1 MSPAVPIAASSAP
14 SLDLDPSIAT
24 WGVLG
29 ALVAGMLAID
39 LLVFARD
46 HTPRM
51 REAAAWSVV
60 WLVVAVAFGAAVL
73 GLAGR
78 RGRRPVLRRLP
89 ARAHAVARQRL
100 RLRGD
105 PRRTSRCP
113 PPCSR
118 RCSRGASR
126 WRSCCGSCSSSPARR
141 CSTRSTPPSTS
152 SARVL
157 LFTAWKLVRREGQE
171 VAPERNR
178 ALRLLPRRLRAKPL
192 VVVFVVVATTDL
204 VFAIDSI
211 PAIFAVTSEP
221 FVVFA
226 ANAFAVLGL
235 RALYFLLAGMMDRFV
250 YLSHGLALILAVI
263 GAKMLLIDVWHPPIW
278 LSLGGHRCRA
288 RRDRRALAAQRSPKG
303 ARRDAPRAD
312 RGGLRAGRRVVV
324 VRPPDALDHRGQ
336 RGDARPGDLRVDRR
350 RDRRRAAPRQRRHP
364 RALRRRAGRCAWP
377 PTPIARATS
386 SAAAGT
392 SSTSSSSRRAS
403 CRACARTRR
412 CCGSCGCCGSCARC
426 GCCRTCACS
435 PSRSAARSPASRAWP
450 RSPCCSSTSTG

>member
-1 MSPAVPIAASSAP
+1 MLPAVPIAASSAP

-39 LLVFARD
+39 LLVFARH

-60 WLVVAVAFGAAVL
+60 WLVVAVAFGALFWAWQGGEAGGQFFAGYLLERTLSLDNVFVFAVIL
-73 GLAGR
+73 TYFAVPAAVQPKVLSWGIALALVLRLVLILAGAA
-78 RGRRPVLRRLP
+78 LLD
-89 ARAHAVARQRL
+89 AFHATFYVF
-100 RLRGD
+100 
-105 PRRTSRCP
+105 
-113 PPCSR
+113 
-118 RCSRGASR
+118 GA
-126 WRSCCGSCSSSPARR
+126 
-141 CSTRSTPPSTS
+141 
-152 SARVL
+152 VL

-171 VAPERNR
+171 VAPDRNR

-192 VVVFVVVATTDL
+192 VVVFVVVATTDV

-278 LSLGGHRCRA
+278 LSLGVIVTV
-288 RRDRRALAAQRSPKG
+288 LAATMALS
-303 ARRDAPRAD
+303 
-312 RGGLRAGRRVVV
+312 LRAE
-324 VRPPDALDHRGQ
+324 PE
-336 RGDARPGDLRVDRR
+336 
-350 RDRRRAAPRQRRHP
+350 
-364 RALRRRAGRCAWP
+364 
-377 PTPIARATS
+377 
-386 SAAAGT
+386 
-392 SSTSSSSRRAS
+392 
-403 CRACARTRR
+403 
-412 CCGSCGCCGSCARC
+412 
-426 GCCRTCACS
+426 
-435 PSRSAARSPASRAWP
+435 RSAA
-450 RSPCCSSTSTG
+450 

>member
-39 LLVFARD
+39 LVVFARD

-60 WLVVAVAFGAAVL
+60 WLVIAVAFGALFWAWQGGEAGGQFFAGYLLERTLSLDNVFVFAVI
-73 GLAGR
+73 LAYFAVPAAVQPKVLSWGIALAL
-78 RGRRPVLRRLP
+78 VLRLVLIV
-89 ARAHAVARQRL
+89 AGATLLDAFHATFYVF
-100 RLRGD
+100 
-105 PRRTSRCP
+105 
-113 PPCSR
+113 
-118 RCSRGASR
+118 GA
-126 WRSCCGSCSSSPARR
+126 
-141 CSTRSTPPSTS
+141 
-152 SARVL
+152 VL
-157 LFTAWKLVRREGQE
+157 LFTAWKLVRREGHE
-171 VAPERNR
+171 VAPERYR
-178 ALRLLPRRLRAKPL
+178 ALRLLPKRLRAKPL

-278 LSLGGHRCRA
+278 LSLGVIVA
-288 RRDRRALAAQRSPKG
+288 VLAATVVLS
-303 ARRDAPRAD
+303 
-312 RGGLRAGRRVVV
+312 LRAEPEG
-324 VRPPDALDHRGQ
+324 
-336 RGDARPGDLRVDRR
+336 
-350 RDRRRAAPRQRRHP
+350 
-364 RALRRRAGRCAWP
+364 
-377 PTPIARATS
+377 
-386 SAAAGT
+386 SAA
-392 SSTSSSSRRAS
+392 
-403 CRACARTRR
+403 
-412 CCGSCGCCGSCARC
+412 
-426 GCCRTCACS
+426 
-435 PSRSAARSPASRAWP
+435 
-450 RSPCCSSTSTG
+450 